1 VVFIR
6 GGLRL
11 RDFDVLRHNMLNNP
25 VFTRFLALG
34 YACGEATFRDYYENV
49 QDPGPILDCLA
60 IVEAV
65 RETPAVHRESVVLFG
80 GSGGGSIALELAGM
94 TQLAAIVVGE
104 PATIIFT
111 GMLKVGDGQV
121 IEETMA
127 YPHKYYTLEL
137 QQHTQAK
144 IERISCPI
152 LVLHSDIH
160 VINKI
165 NNEIFVPE
173 LKVAGKAVECRL
185 YPGNEHGFYYGLN
198 TDLETVEAFV
208 SDATRFI
215 EQAISIQPQR
225 FESEVHRAG
234 ESGYDCRHR

>member
-1 VVFIR
+1 MTDGKSHAQGQYISTTGDGYVERITAAAIDIPEACCPVRKLTASTKDGRQALAAWRQPPGEGPFPAVVFIR

-94 TQLAAIVVGE
+94 THLAAFRWACRFLFYFGRSRLPKGSVFFDADLARLLFPSISQAHLDRPRTGDDGF
-104 PATIIFT
+104 FT
-111 GMLKVGDGQV
+111 L
-121 IEETMA
+121 
-127 YPHKYYTLEL
+127 
-137 QQHTQAK
+137 
-144 IERISCPI
+144 
-152 LVLHSDIH
+152 
-160 VINKI
+160 
-165 NNEIFVPE
+165 
-173 LKVAGKAVECRL
+173 
-185 YPGNEHGFYYGLN
+185 
-198 TDLETVEAFV
+198 
-208 SDATRFI
+208 
-215 EQAISIQPQR
+215 
-225 FESEVHRAG
+225 
-234 ESGYDCRHR
+234 